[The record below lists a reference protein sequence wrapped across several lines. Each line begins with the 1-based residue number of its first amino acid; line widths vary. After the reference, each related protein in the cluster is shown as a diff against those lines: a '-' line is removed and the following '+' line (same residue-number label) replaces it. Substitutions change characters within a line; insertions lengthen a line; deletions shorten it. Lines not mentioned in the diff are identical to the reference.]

1 MVDKSIKLLIILIGV
16 LVSQN
21 LQSQDEEYI
30 DEIED
35 SIKIRRINFGLKLG
49 IPNVIGGSIEFLPP
63 IFNNKVAPF
72 LDFSGLNIDIE
83 NVGTDFSYLEYGA
96 NFYFKGKG
104 NGFFI
109 SLGRGDFN
117 TDLNFYNLE
126 FNENG
131 QSTIGDAS
139 TNLKFNT
146 TNIKTGIKTGGS
158 FFFRFEVGYGFGSIQ
173 NTVEFSAMANG
184 ISDNFTEEIPPIP
197 GVNRGG
203 ILIGNLGFGL
213 SF

>member
-1 MVDKSIKLLIILIGV
+1 MVSRSIKLLIILIGFY
-16 LVSQN
+16 LAN
-21 LQSQDEEYI
+21 LQSQNEEYKN
-30 DEIED
+30 EIED

-49 IPNVIGGSIEFLPP
+49 IPNVIGGSIEILPP

-72 LDFSGLNIDIE
+72 LDFSGLNIDID

-109 SLGRGDFN
+109 SLGRGNFN

-203 ILIGNLGFGL
+203 ILIGIYSVYHLR
-213 SF
+213 